1 MQVLTV
7 ATMITS
13 TIAVGAL
20 VWGATHARMG
30 AAVEAGIAR
39 LVDGG
44 QSPGLAPDDGLS
56 TLGGVGDD
64 GVLVDRLFTDEGDV
78 VVERVE
84 RLAAQLPD
92 GVEPTV
98 VVEFW
103 QARGVVTEEQAS
115 ALLAA
120 FRAADATPST

>member
-1 MQVLTV
+1 M
-7 ATMITS
+7 
-13 TIAVGAL
+13 AVGAL

-92 GVEPTV
+92 GVEPTL

>member
-7 ATMITS
+7 ATVITS

-20 VWGATHARMG
+20 VWGAANARMA
-30 AAVEAGIAR
+30 AAVEASIAR

-44 QSPGLAPDDGLS
+44 QFPGLAPDDGLN
-56 TLGGVGDD
+56 TLGGVGND
-64 GVLVDRLFTDEGDV
+64 GLVDRLFTDEGDV
-78 VVERVE
+78 DFERVE

-92 GVEPTV
+92 GVDPTI
-98 VVEFW
+98 VVERW

-115 ALLAA
+115 ALLDA
-120 FRAADATPST
+120 FQAADANPST